1 MDISSV
7 ITQVTDPATIAVNK
21 PPGPENA
28 EEGGASASNEESSFV
43 QSPEKEAEVSS
54 PLSLNKTDENPPKAD
69 LELVK
74 SPVDGKRRRQRG
86 SGGGGSGLLNR
97 LLCCFGVGASNGP
110 GGRAEH
116 YRNGQTRPQDLLGPR
131 DPAMADRICAVIDL
145 DETLVHSSFKY
156 VQDPDFAIGVEIEGF
171 VHQVYVLKRPYADE
185 FLRRMGELFEC
196 VLFTASLA
204 KYADPV
210 SDHLDKWGA
219 LKYRLFREACVFH
232 CDNYVKD
239 LSLLGRP
246 VDRCVIIDN
255 SPASYMLNKE
265 NAIQVKTWL
274 GDRSDTELRDLLP
287 YMEELA
293 KAQSVSTYLRE
304 HPPPSHSLLNFGH
317 ILHLHDH

>member
-7 ITQVTDPATIAVNK
+7 ITQVTQPATAAENTR
-21 PPGPENA
+21 PPDPSDEVHR
-28 EEGGASASNEESSFV
+28 NEESSFV
-43 QSPEKEAEVSS
+43 HSVEASDDTLSS
-54 PLSLNKTDENPPKAD
+54 NPIAEASLDI
-69 LELVK
+69 ELDRLK
-74 SPVDGKRRRQRG
+74 SPVDGKLRKP
-86 SGGGGSGLLNR
+86 GLVHR
-97 LLCCFGVGASNGP
+97 LLCCFGVGDSARERS
-110 GGRAEH
+110 EH
-116 YRNGQTRPQDLLGPR
+116 YRNGQTRLPDLLGPR
-131 DPAMADRICAVIDL
+131 DPIMADRICAIIDL

-156 VQDPDFAIGVEIEGF
+156 VQDPDFVIGVEIEGL

-210 SDHLDKWGA
+210 SDHLDKWGTF
-219 LKYRLFREACVFH
+219 KYRLFREACVFH

-239 LSLLGRP
+239 LSLLGRT

-274 GDRSDTELRDLLP
+274 GEKSDTELRDLLP

-293 KAQSVSTYLRE
+293 KAQSVAAHLRE
-304 HPPPSHSLLNFGH
+304 HPPPIQVLNFGH
-317 ILHLHDH
+317 ILHLH